1 MATTLPSAFRYLSA
15 REVAE
20 RLAAERRGVPFL
32 LLLDAHGR
40 QRIIELPESSALTVG
55 RGPASDVALPWDTE
69 VSRAHAVLERIGDE
83 WTVLDEGLSRNG
95 SFVNGERLRGHRR
108 LRDGDA
114 IKVGHTLLVFRAPE
128 RAGARTT
135 EVTPDLAP
143 PTPSAAQRRV
153 LEALCAQGRH
163 GAFAGPPSNREI
175 AAELVL
181 SVETVKTHMRALFEL
196 FDVGDL
202 PQNRKRLELVRR
214 AIERGAVRPDLR

>member
-1 MATTLPSAFRYLSA
+1 MATTLPSAFRYRSA
-15 REVAE
+15 SEVAE

-32 LLLDAHGR
+32 LLLDADGN
-40 QRIIELPESSALTVG
+40 QCIVELPEASALTIG

-95 SFVNGERLRGHRR
+95 SFVNGERLHGRRR
-108 LRDGDA
+108 LCDGDA
-114 IKVGHTLLVFRAPE
+114 IKVGHTLLVFRAP
-128 RAGARTT
+128 AGGGGRTT
-135 EVTPDLAP
+135 AVTPDLAP
-143 PTPSAAQRRV
+143 PRLSAAQRRV

-181 SVETVKTHMRALFEL
+181 SVETIKTHMRALFEL

-214 AIERGAVRPDLR
+214 AVERGVVRPDLR

>member
-15 REVAE
+15 SEVAA
-20 RLAAERRGVPFL
+20 RLAAERRGAAFL
-32 LLLDAHGR
+32 LLLDADGH
-40 QRIIELPESSALTVG
+40 QRIVDLSGAPTLSIG

-69 VSRAHAVLERIGDE
+69 VSRVHAVLERVGDE

-95 SFVNGERLRGHRR
+95 SFVNGKRLHGRRR

-114 IKVGHTLLVFRAPE
+114 IKVGHTLLVFRAPG
-128 RAGARTT
+128 RGGARTT
-135 EVTPDLAP
+135 TVTQDLAP
-143 PTPSAAQRRV
+143 PKLSSAQRRV
-153 LEALCAQGRH
+153 LEVLCAQGSQ

-196 FDVGDL
+196 FGVGDL

-214 AIERGAVRPDLR
+214 AFDCGVVRTDLR